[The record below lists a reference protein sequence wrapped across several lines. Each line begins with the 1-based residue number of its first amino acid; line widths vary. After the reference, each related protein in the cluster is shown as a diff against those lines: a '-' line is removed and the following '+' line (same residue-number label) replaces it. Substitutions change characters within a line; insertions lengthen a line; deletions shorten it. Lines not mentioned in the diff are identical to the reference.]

1 MRRYGPAPMA
11 KVKVMYWKEIPVQIK
26 AEDEWGEVS
35 IMLDDRFQQGVDS
48 VSMLDGGTSSE
59 DYMMGWQW
67 GPPVNVLG
75 DARDSAQ
82 EMAER
87 FNERFPRDFVARIR
101 DLHLSGDRDP
111 RPGAIDHWIDDD
123 SDDHGPRDAP

>member
-1 MRRYGPAPMA
+1 MA

-48 VSMLDGGTSSE
+48 VSMLDGGTSSD
-59 DYMMGWQW
+59 DYMMGLAV

-111 RPGAIDHWIDDD
+111 PTRRDRPLD
-123 SDDHGPRDAP
+123 